1 MWVIDRL
8 ALRVGNDKGEDQAD
22 TVGCCSLRKEHIT
35 LHEPRSIEF
44 DFLGKD
50 SMRYHNTVQVD
61 QQVYNNFKEFLEDK
75 KSKDEIFDR
84 LTTGNLNAHLTSLMK
99 GLTAKVFRTFNA
111 SKTMQEELDKWGSK
125 KNKNASVEDKLLFF
139 QRASMQVAVLCNHQ
153 RSVPKTHSIQVEK
166 LETVIKDTEDEIE
179 ELKEHISRLK
189 AGKAPKER
197 KKKKKKRKFRKRQER

>member
-1 MWVIDRL
+1 
-8 ALRVGNDKGEDQAD
+8 
-22 TVGCCSLRKEHIT
+22 
-35 LHEPRSIEF
+35 
-44 DFLGKD
+44 
-50 SMRYHNTVQVD
+50 MRYHNTVQVD

-197 KKKKKKRKFRKRQER
+197 KKKEKKRKFRKKTRKMKVTVRKERKKEKAKEKERTKMMMMKMMMTTFPNLFLLLLNLVRKNLKA